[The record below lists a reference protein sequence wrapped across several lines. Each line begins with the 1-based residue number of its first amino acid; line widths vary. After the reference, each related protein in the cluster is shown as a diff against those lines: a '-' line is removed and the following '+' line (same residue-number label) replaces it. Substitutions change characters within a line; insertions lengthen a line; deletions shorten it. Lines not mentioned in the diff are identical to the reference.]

1 MAKIHNIIFDLGGVF
16 LDLDIN
22 STIKAYNDM
31 GFTPEMYQ
39 YDKEHSRYFLKFE
52 IGEIST
58 NEFRNGIRELLKK
71 DISDTV
77 LDEAWNGMILGFQK
91 VKIEILRDLKKK
103 YRTFLLSNTNEM
115 HEEIYAG
122 KLLATTGFKMAD
134 LFEKIYYSHEVGLAK
149 PDPAIFQKVLNENGL
164 IPEQTLYIDDLEKN
178 IHAAER
184 LGLHCF
190 LFPQNGDLKEIYAK
204 IQ

>member
-1 MAKIHNIIFDLGGVF
+1 
-16 LDLDIN
+16 
-22 STIKAYNDM
+22 
-31 GFTPEMYQ
+31 
-39 YDKEHSRYFLKFE
+39 
-52 IGEIST
+52 
-58 NEFRNGIRELLKK
+58 LKK